1 MISTS
6 SYKNWNSQLYR
17 TCSISGDRGMMAKY
31 KGQYYS
37 RLAPKYAF
45 WKVWKD
51 NIGKIP
57 ERENNLFY
65 IKSYYEEVL
74 SKLEVEEVDSDI
86 EDTTLLC
93 YEDGEEFCH
102 RHIVA
107 AWIEL
112 LMGKRVPEQ
121 KANGILIEEVKRPE
135 YIKIELEKVIK
146 EQKNMRGFNSLRA
159 LHLFE
164 KSEKLEQKGDQLI
177 ESGKNGYDYKQA
189 ACYLRCDADEAEAEY
204 NARENKKSR

>member
-65 IKSYYEEVL
+65 IKAYYYRRISYC
-74 SKLEVEEVDSDI
+74 I
-86 EDTTLLC
+86 NN
-93 YEDGEEFCH
+93 
-102 RHIVA
+102 R
-107 AWIEL
+107 
-112 LMGKRVPEQ
+112 MGR
-121 KANGILIEEVKRPE
+121 
-135 YIKIELEKVIK
+135 
-146 EQKNMRGFNSLRA
+146 
-159 LHLFE
+159 
-164 KSEKLEQKGDQLI
+164 
-177 ESGKNGYDYKQA
+177 
-189 ACYLRCDADEAEAEY
+189 
-204 NARENKKSR
+204 